1 MSAPGSA
8 ASRSLAGLLVGELL
22 VYQSLWATER
32 RIPGTPELSVE
43 ERFDRAKAAG
53 FDGMAIDFGAMSLEA
68 ARAAAPNYAR
78 SGLRSLVIAFP
89 RTIEDLRPA
98 LRFAKEIDSPFVIV
112 VGQVM
117 PIRVAEMIEVIEAWL
132 AIADEEKVS
141 IQFETHRNCIT
152 NDLFATLQL
161 LEAIPSMRLSADL
174 SHYVVDREM
183 PCPPSSELQGMVS
196 DVLARADSFQGR
208 VAARGQI
215 QLPLAFPQN
224 RKWLELFLGW
234 WEEGLRSFASRSG
247 PEAEAVFLCELGP
260 PEYAL
265 TGADGRELSDREA
278 ESLVLARHARAIW
291 QRVRASAAQPA

>member
-8 ASRSLAGLLVGELL
+8 ASQSQTRRCVAELS

-32 RIPGTPELSVE
+32 RIVGTPELSVE
-43 ERFDRAKAAG
+43 ERFDRVKAAG
-53 FDGMAIDFGAMSLEA
+53 FDGMAIDLGAMSLEA
-68 ARAAAPNYAR
+68 ARAVAPNYAR
-78 SGLRSLVIAFP
+78 SGLRSLLIAFP
-89 RTIEDLRPA
+89 QSIEDLRPA

-117 PIRVAEMIEVIEAWL
+117 PIRVPEMIEVVQAWL
-132 AIADEEKVS
+132 EIAVEEAMP

-161 LEAIPSMRLSADL
+161 LDAIPQMRLSADL

-183 PCPPSSELQGMVS
+183 PCPPPAEMRAMISK
-196 DVLARADSFQGR
+196 VLARTDSFQGR

-224 RKWLELFLGW
+224 RKWLELFLAW
-234 WEEGLRSFASRSG
+234 WEEGLLSFASRSG
-247 PEAEAVFLCELGP
+247 PDVEAVFLCELGP
-260 PEYAL
+260 PDYAL
-265 TGADGRELSDREA
+265 TGADGSELSDRDV
-278 ESLVLARHARAIW
+278 ESFVLARHAREIW
-291 QRVRASAAQPA
+291 QRVMTGAPQPA